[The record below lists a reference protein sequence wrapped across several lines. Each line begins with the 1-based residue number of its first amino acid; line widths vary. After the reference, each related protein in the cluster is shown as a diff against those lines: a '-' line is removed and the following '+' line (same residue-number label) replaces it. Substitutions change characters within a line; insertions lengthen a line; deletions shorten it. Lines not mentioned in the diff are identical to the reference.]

1 MTIALQ
7 PEQEQFIQSQL
18 ATGQYADAAA
28 VIAAA
33 LQLLEHR
40 NQYDRWAEEVGAK
53 IDVAAAELDRG
64 EGVDG
69 EMAIS
74 KARNLTNY
82 EKSIF

>member
-1 MTIALQ
+1 MPIALQ

-18 ATGQYADAAA
+18 ATGRYPDAAA

-33 LQLLEHR
+33 LELLEKR
-40 NQYDRWAEEVGAK
+40 NQYDRWVAEVGEK

-69 EMAIS
+69 ETAIAQLRAKLHQS
-74 KARNLTNY
+74 RTA
-82 EKSIF
+82 